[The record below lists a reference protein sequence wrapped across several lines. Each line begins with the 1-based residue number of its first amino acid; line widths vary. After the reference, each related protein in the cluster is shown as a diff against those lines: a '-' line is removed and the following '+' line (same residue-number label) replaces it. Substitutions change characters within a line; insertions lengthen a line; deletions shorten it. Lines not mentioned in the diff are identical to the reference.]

1 MPCLF
6 DEFAAKEI
14 GGATSDDSIASA
26 MLIFCA
32 SSFIEENPTMSHF
45 STLRSKLTDAEMLK
59 AALRDL
65 GMTFKTNANVRGLCN
80 ESVPADIVLV
90 LDGDCDLGW
99 SRSADGSFAIVADLW
114 GLAKHYN
121 LEKLLGSINQKYAVN
136 QTLSSVKRPGLQN
149 ANVKLMVQD

>member
-1 MPCLF
+1 
-6 DEFAAKEI
+6 
-14 GGATSDDSIASA
+14 
-26 MLIFCA
+26 
-32 SSFIEENPTMSHF
+32 MSHF

-65 GMTFKTNANVRGLCN
+65 GMTFKTDANVRGLCD

-114 GLAKHYN
+114 GVAKHHN
-121 LEKLLGSINQKYAVN
+121 LEQLLGAINQKYAIN
-136 QTLSSVKRPGLQN
+136 QTLSTVKRPGLQN